1 MAIQEQNIVYLRTQV
16 MDDVPEGGGA
26 AIGEVVVDG
35 AMNNVFEDPS
45 DLDRVYGR
53 LNLRGLALGVRS
65 LDTDLY
71 GGAKTAITGLPADPA
86 LGYALFTIDNP
97 FGTRAEAA
105 NRVEAYLYKGP
116 LWHGVL
122 NENHIKNMQAIS
134 VIQRV
139 NTALPPVGKTLC
151 LVQDEG
157 LSTEQEQYVRV
168 IQVDAVETTFTD
180 DQGDYV
186 RWIVTMSLSG
196 DLLYDFTGH
205 TVNRY
210 DTYNY
215 TGKTRIRDT
224 TVANAAKFYGS
235 TRVAEAAQAT
245 ELKIR
250 ATSMFAQLVPSA
262 ETPTSLVNQPMSN
275 QQTPMIASRAT
286 TLSYTVAGAVI
297 APNGKIVL
305 DTGAYPGSI
314 SVTVGGV
321 TITDDGA
328 GNAIHSGTTVGL
340 WTYATGDCAL
350 GSSAPSASGTA
361 TISYIPAAAVA
372 MQSHTRA
379 ITVTAENRRLNWIET
394 LAPIPL
400 PSTFTLAYMAQGNWY
415 VLSDNGAGT
424 VSGSDPSFGA
434 GTVSYITGAAPVT
447 LGALPDVGSQLMLAW
462 ATPVHTS
469 IQAGNA
475 AIDTKIIVT
484 HSLGEAFKPGT
495 MTITWPV
502 GGVEKTA
509 TVAVDGTISGDCTG
523 YASAVIGD
531 LRLEFTVPPDANS
544 QIGLDYQRVTQTQ
557 QTFTGVSAPGGIAV
571 VDLGEAVEPGSI
583 TLLWSTQST
592 IKWDKTIHQV
602 DLYYGPSGWVVRE
615 VTTTITSESVRRYD
629 YRSTDNGL
637 GEIIGSGGSAN
648 YSGGELTLPLLPA
661 MTQNV
666 YDVES
671 SGWTSHS
678 ESEEQAFVSGVVNVW
693 YTPAG
698 AAQTAVSIE
707 IDLPPLQIKVIPRL
721 LDETLVPGGLRFA
734 WNGHVY
740 IERNG
745 TIYRDVSPATGA
757 GTPAGTMNYLDG
769 VATLTDYVTGSGAV
783 TISALLTRF
792 GDWTAVE
799 ASFRAALAPL
809 KPEALSIVA
818 VTDDGEQITGS
829 ADADGVI
836 SGTWMRGD
844 ANYQFGVST
853 VEFGQLDGATWV
865 TRAVDPSTIRYSA
878 VAYSYLPLNAD
889 ILGIDPVRLPPDGR
903 VPIYRAGD
911 VVVILHPQTNAPA
924 TPTLGDYTYT
934 NSEGVEVTVQRYIL
948 SCGRTRIGWVKIN
961 DNNGDT
967 VALQTAVDA
976 NGVRLSGLDRKLG
989 VVYWDDISALA
1000 TPLTVKHTVAD
1011 LRMITDAQISGW
1023 LTLARSLSHDFPA
1036 DESIIAA
1043 CLIHGDRRARVKTTW
1058 DQASWDG
1065 VWRDA
1070 IYGSAATATLN
1081 LIDYPIEV
1089 TNEGADTERWVFR
1102 CTNAASNLWEL
1113 IGEHRGLVWSG
1124 TYEPYI
1130 SGTPVDVAPINP
1142 RTRDENGQNGTPYM
1156 VIPQRANGGG
1166 WSNGNVVFIPT
1177 VGAIADFWIARSI
1190 QQSDE
1195 PDDDG
1200 ADGCEIYALGNIDR
1214 P

>member
-1 MAIQEQNIVYLRTQV
+1 MAIQEQNIVYLKTQV
-16 MDDVPEGGGA
+16 MDDVDEGGGA
-26 AIGEVVVDG
+26 AIGDVVVDG
-35 AMNNVFEDPS
+35 AMNNVFEDIS
-45 DLDRVYGR
+45 DLDRAYGR
-53 LNLRGLALGVRS
+53 FNLRKLALAVRS

-71 GGAKTAITGLPADPA
+71 GGAKTVITGLPTDTA
-86 LGYALFTIDNP
+86 LGYALFTTDDP
-97 FGTRAEAA
+97 FDVRSDAA

-116 LWHGVL
+116 LWPGAL
-122 NENHIKNMQAIS
+122 NENHIKGMQAIS

-157 LSTEQEQYVRV
+157 LSTQKEQYVRV
-168 IQVDAVETTFTD
+168 VGVDAVETTFTD
-180 DQGDYV
+180 GQGDYV
-186 RWIVTMSLSG
+186 RWIVTMSLSS
-196 DLLYDFTGH
+196 DLLYDFNGH
-205 TVNRY
+205 TANRFDAY
-210 DTYNY
+210 SY

-224 TVANAAKFYGS
+224 TVADATRFYGS
-235 TRVAEAAQAT
+235 TRVAESAQAT
-245 ELKIR
+245 DLKIR
-250 ATSMFAQLVPSA
+250 AASMYAQLVPSA
-262 ETPTSLVNQPMSN
+262 QTETPLVNQPMSN

-286 TLSYTVAGAVI
+286 ALSYTVAGAVI
-297 APNGKIVL
+297 APNGKMVL

-328 GNAIHSGTTVGL
+328 GNARYNNTTVGV
-340 WTYATGDCAL
+340 WAYGTGTCTLSA
-350 GSSAPSASGTA
+350 SAPSASGTA
-361 TISYIPAAAVA
+361 TVNYIPAAAVA
-372 MQSHTRA
+372 MQSHTRVL
-379 ITVTAENRRLNWIET
+379 TVTAENRRLNWIET

-400 PSTFTLAYMAQGNWY
+400 SSTFSLAYMAQGNWY
-415 VLSDNGAGT
+415 VLSDNGAGA

-434 GTVSYITGAAPVT
+434 GTVSYITGAAQVT
-447 LGALPDVGSQLMLAW
+447 LGALPDVGSQIMLAW
-462 ATPVHTS
+462 ATPAHTS
-469 IQAGNA
+469 IRVGNA
-475 AIDTKIIVT
+475 AIDTKIIVN

-495 MTITWPV
+495 MTITGLV
-502 GGVEKTA
+502 GGIEKTS
-509 TVAVDGTISGDCTG
+509 TVAIDGTISGNYCTG

-531 LRLEFTVPPDANS
+531 LRLEFAAPPDAGS
-544 QIGLDYQRVTQTQ
+544 KIGLDYQRATQIQ
-557 QTFTGVSAPGGIAV
+557 HTFTGVSAPGGIAV

-583 TLLWSTQST
+583 TLQWSTHST
-592 IKWDKTIHQV
+592 VKFDSLVALVEWVPDGNGGWKQQQGTI
-602 DLYYGPSGWVVRE
+602 L
-615 VTTTITSESVRRYD
+615 TSASERIRRYNHVA
-629 YRSTDNGL
+629 TDNGA
-637 GEIIGSGGSAN
+637 GGIIGSGSALN
-648 YSGGELTLPLLPA
+648 YGTGELTLPLLPSLS
-661 MTQNV
+661 QNIWSNAQESW
-666 YDVES
+666 VES
-671 SGWTSHS
+671 SGSATH
-678 ESEEQAFVSGVVNVW
+678 EFTSGVVNVW
-693 YTPAG
+693 HTPAG

-707 IDLPPLQIKVIPRL
+707 IDLPPLQIKIIPRL
-721 LDETLVPGGLRFA
+721 LDETLVPGGLRFS

-745 TIYRDVSPATGA
+745 TIYRDVSPATGS

-769 VATLTDYVTGSGAV
+769 VATLTDYVTGAGAV

-792 GDWTAVE
+792 GDWTAIE
-799 ASFRAALAPL
+799 ASFRSALAPL

-836 SGTWMRGD
+836 SGTWMRGT
-844 ANYQFGVST
+844 ANYQFGVAA
-853 VEFGQLDGATWV
+853 VEFGQLDGETWV
-865 TRAVDPSTIRYSA
+865 PRAVDPSTINYSA
-878 VAYSYLPLNAD
+878 VAFSYLPLNAD
-889 ILGIDPVRLPPDGR
+889 ILGIDPVRLPSDGR

-924 TPTLGDYTYT
+924 TPTLNGSTGSY
-934 NSEGVEVTVQRYIL
+934 EL
-948 SCGRTRIGWVKIN
+948 SCGRTRVGWVKITD
-961 DNNGDT
+961 DNG
-967 VALQTAVDA
+967 AAVTD
-976 NGVRLSGLDRKLG
+976 GYTLDRALG
-989 VVYWDDISALA
+989 VLSWSSISGLA

-1081 LIDYPIEV
+1081 LIDYPITV

-1124 TYEPYI
+1124 TYAPYV

-1156 VIPQRANGGG
+1156 TIPQRANGGG
-1166 WSNGNVVFIPT
+1166 WANGNVIFIPT
-1177 VGAIADFWIARSI
+1177 VGAIADFWVARSI

-1195 PDDDG
+1195 PEDDG

>member
-26 AIGEVVVDG
+26 ATGEVVVDG
-35 AMNNVFEDPS
+35 AMNNVFEDIS
-45 DLDRVYGR
+45 DLDFAYGR
-53 LNLRGLALGVRS
+53 FNLRKLALAVRS

-71 GGAKTAITGLPADPA
+71 GGAKTVITGLPTNPA
-86 LGYALFTIDNP
+86 LGYALFATDNP

-116 LWHGVL
+116 LWHGAL
-122 NENHIKNMQAIS
+122 NENHIKGMRAIS

-139 NTALPPVGKTLC
+139 NTALPPIGKTIC

-157 LSTEQEQYVRV
+157 LSTQKEQYVRV

-180 DQGDYV
+180 GQGDYV

-196 DLLYDFTGH
+196 DLLYDFNGH
-205 TVNRY
+205 TVNRT
-210 DTYNY
+210 DAYNY

-224 TVANAAKFYGS
+224 TVADATRFYGS

-250 ATSMFAQLVPSA
+250 AASMFAQLVPSA
-262 ETPTSLVNQPMSN
+262 QTETPLVNQPMTSA
-275 QQTPMIASRAT
+275 QTPMIASRAT
-286 TLSYTVAGAVI
+286 PLSYTVTGAVI

-314 SVTVGGV
+314 GVTIGGI

-328 GNAIHSGTTVGL
+328 GNARYNNTTVGL
-340 WTYATGDCAL
+340 WTYATGECAL
-350 GSSAPSASGTA
+350 NSSAPSASGTA
-361 TISYIPAAAVA
+361 TVNYIPAAAVA

-379 ITVTAENRRLNWIET
+379 LTVTAENRRLNWIET

-400 PSTFTLAYMAQGNWY
+400 PGTFSLAYMAQGNWY
-415 VLSDNGAGT
+415 VLSDTGAGS
-424 VSGSDPSFGA
+424 VIGSDPSFGA

-447 LGALPDVGSQLMLAW
+447 LGALPDVGSQIMLAW

-469 IQAGNA
+469 IRVGNA

-495 MTITWPV
+495 MTITFLV
-502 GGVEKTA
+502 GAVEKTA
-509 TVAVDGTISGDCTG
+509 TVAVNGTISGDCGG
-523 YASAVIGD
+523 YASAVVGE

-544 QIGLDYQRVTQTQ
+544 KIGMDYQRVTQTQ
-557 QTFTGVSAPGGIAV
+557 HVFTGVSAPGGIAV

-583 TLLWSTQST
+583 TLLWSTVST
-592 IKWDKTIHQV
+592 TKFDRSSKTIGWLHKPEGWG
-602 DLYYGPSGWVVRE
+602 YYEITSG
-615 VTTTITSESVRRYD
+615 TITERTRRYD
-629 YRSTDNGL
+629 NQATDDGA
-637 GEIIGSGGSAN
+637 GGIIDAGGAVN
-648 YSGGELTLPLLPA
+648 YAAGELTLPLLPA
-661 MTQNV
+661 ITQSVWSYESNTW
-666 YDVES
+666 DSISS
-671 SGWTSHS
+671 SGSV
-678 ESEEQAFVSGVVNVW
+678 AFSSGVVNVW

-707 IDLPPLQIKVIPRL
+707 IDLPPLQIRVIPRL
-721 LDETLVPGGLRFA
+721 LDETLVPGGLRFS

-757 GTPAGTMNYLDG
+757 GTPAGTMNYLAG
-769 VATLTDYVTGSGAV
+769 VATLTDYVTGAGAV
-783 TISALLTRF
+783 TIGALLTRF

-809 KPEALSIVA
+809 KPEALSLVA

-829 ADADGVI
+829 ADADGLI
-836 SGTWMRGD
+836 SGTWMRGTC
-844 ANYQFGVST
+844 NYQFGVAA
-853 VEFGQLDGATWV
+853 VEFGQLDGETWV
-865 TRAVDPSTIRYSA
+865 PRAVDPSTIRYSA

-924 TPTLGDYTYT
+924 TPALNGSTGYY
-934 NSEGVEVTVQRYIL
+934 EL
-948 SCGRTRIGWVKIN
+948 SCGRTRIGWVKIT
-961 DNNGDT
+961 DDNGD
-967 VALQTAVDA
+967 AVTD
-976 NGVRLSGLDRKLG
+976 GYTLDRALG
-989 VVYWDDISALA
+989 VLSWSSLDGLA

-1043 CLIHGDRRARVKTTW
+1043 CLIHGDRRARVSATW
-1058 DQASWDG
+1058 DQVSWDG

-1081 LIDYPIEV
+1081 LIDYPITV

-1102 CTNAASNLWEL
+1102 CTNASANLWEL

-1124 TYEPYI
+1124 TYAPYV

-1142 RTRDENGQNGTPYM
+1142 RTRDENGQNGTPYLT
-1156 VIPQRANGGG
+1156 IPQRANGGG
-1166 WSNGNVVFIPT
+1166 WSTGNAIMIIT
-1177 VGAIADFWIARSI
+1177 VGAIADFWAARSI

-1195 PDDDG
+1195 PDGDG
-1200 ADGCEIYALGNIDR
+1200 ADGCEIYALGNINR

>member
-1 MAIQEQNIVYLRTQV
+1 MAIQEQNIVYLETQV
-16 MDDVPEGGGA
+16 MDDVDEGGGA
-26 AIGEVVVDG
+26 ATGEVVVDG
-35 AMNNVFEDPS
+35 QMNNVFEDID
-45 DLDRVYGR
+45 DLARAMGR
-53 LNLRGLALGVRS
+53 LNLRKLALAVRS

-71 GGAKTAITGLPADPA
+71 GGAKTIITGLPTDPA
-86 LGYALFTIDNP
+86 LGYALFTTNDP
-97 FGTRAEAA
+97 FDTRTEAA
-105 NRVEAYLYKGP
+105 NRVESYLYKGP

-122 NENHIKNMQAIS
+122 NENHISGMRAIS

-139 NTALPPVGKTLC
+139 NTALPPIGKTLC

-157 LSTEQEQYVRV
+157 LSNEQEQYVRV
-168 IQVDAVETTFTD
+168 IKADAVETTFTD
-180 DQGDYV
+180 SQGDYT
-186 RWIVTMSLSG
+186 RWIVTMSLS
-196 DLLYDFTGH
+196 DALRDDFNGH
-205 TVNRY
+205 TVNRT

-224 TVANAAKFYGS
+224 TVADATRFYSS
-235 TRVAEAAQAT
+235 TRVAEAANIGD
-245 ELKIR
+245 LKIR
-250 ATSMFAQLVPSA
+250 AASMFAQLVPSA
-262 ETPTSLVNQPMSN
+262 QTETPLVNQPMSN
-275 QQTPMIASRAT
+275 QQTPMLASRADA
-286 TLSYTVAGAVI
+286 LSYTVADAVI
-297 APNGKIVL
+297 APGGKIVL

-314 SVTVGGV
+314 SVTVSGA

-328 GNAIHSGTTVGL
+328 GNAQYNGTTVGL
-340 WTYATGDCAL
+340 WTYATGECAL
-350 GSSAPSASGTA
+350 NSSAPSASGTA
-361 TISYIPAAAVA
+361 TVNYIPAAAVA

-379 ITVTAENRRLNWIET
+379 LTVTAENRRLNWIET

-400 PSTFTLAYMAQGNWY
+400 PGTFSLAYMAQGNWY

-434 GTVSYITGAAPVT
+434 GTVSYITGSAPVT
-447 LGALPDVGSQLMLAW
+447 LGALPDVGSQIMLAW

-469 IQAGNA
+469 VRVGNA
-475 AIDTKIIVT
+475 AIDTKIVVT

-495 MTITWPV
+495 MTITWLV
-502 GGVEKTA
+502 GEVEKTA
-509 TVAVDGTISGDCTG
+509 TVAVDGTISGDCGG
-523 YASAVIGD
+523 YASAVVGE
-531 LRLEFTVPPDANS
+531 LRLEFAVPPDPNS
-544 QIGLDYQRVTQTQ
+544 KIGLDYQRVTQTQ
-557 QTFTGVSAPGGIAV
+557 HTFTGVSALGGIAV

-583 TLLWSTQST
+583 TAMWSTVST
-592 IKWDKTIHQV
+592 TKFDRSYKTIGWLHKPEGEG
-602 DLYYGPSGWVVRE
+602 YYE
-615 VTTTITSESVRRYD
+615 ITSGTTSEKARRYD
-629 YRSTDNGL
+629 NWATDDGA
-637 GEIIGSGGSAN
+637 GGIIDAGGVAN
-648 YSGGELTLPLLPA
+648 YATGELTLPLLPA
-661 MTQNV
+661 VTQSTW
-666 YDVES
+666 DRS
-671 SGWTSHS
+671 SNTWANNSRS
-678 ESEEQAFVSGVVNVW
+678 SDLAFTSGVVNVW

-698 AAQTAVSIE
+698 AAQTSVSIE

-721 LDETLVPGGLRFA
+721 LDETLVPGGLRFS
-734 WNGHVY
+734 WNGHIY

-769 VATLTDYVTGSGAV
+769 VATLTDYITGSGAV

-792 GDWTAVE
+792 GDWTAIE

-809 KPEALSIVA
+809 KPEALSLVA

-836 SGTWMRGD
+836 SGTWMRGS
-844 ANYQFGVST
+844 ANYQFGVAA
-853 VEFGQLDGATWV
+853 VEFGQLDGETWV
-865 TRAVDPSTIRYSA
+865 PRAVDPSTINYSA
-878 VAYSYLPLNAD
+878 VAYSYLPLDAD

-911 VVVILHPQTNAPA
+911 VVVILHPQTNTPA
-924 TPTLGDYTYT
+924 TPALNGSTGNY
-934 NSEGVEVTVQRYIL
+934 EL
-948 SCGRTRIGWVKIN
+948 SCGRTRIGWAKITD
-961 DNNGDT
+961 DNG
-967 VALQTAVDA
+967 AAVTD
-976 NGVRLSGLDRKLG
+976 GYTLDRATGLLS
-989 VVYWDDISALA
+989 WSDISGLA

-1036 DESIIAA
+1036 DESIVAA
-1043 CLIHGDRRARVKTTW
+1043 CLIHGDRRARVSATW

-1081 LIDYPIEV
+1081 LIDFPITV

-1102 CTNAASNLWEL
+1102 CTNASSNLWEL

-1124 TYEPYI
+1124 TYAPYV

-1142 RTRDENGQNGTPYM
+1142 RTRDANNQNGTPYM
-1156 VIPQRANGGG
+1156 VIPQKANGGG
-1166 WSNGNVVFIPT
+1166 WSTGNVVFIPT

>member
-1 MAIQEQNIVYLRTQV
+1 MAIQEQNIVFLKTQV
-16 MDDVPEGGGA
+16 MDDVDEGGGA
-26 AIGEVVVDG
+26 ATGEVVADG
-35 AMNNVFEDPS
+35 VMNNVFEDPS
-45 DLDRVYGR
+45 DLDRAYGR
-53 LNLRGLALGVRS
+53 LNLRGLGLGVRS

-71 GGAKTAITGLPADPA
+71 GGAKTVITGLPTDPA
-86 LGYALFTIDNP
+86 LGYALFTINNP

-116 LWHGVL
+116 LWPGAL
-122 NENHIKNMQAIS
+122 NENHIKGMQAIS

-151 LVQDEG
+151 LVQNEG

-168 IQVDAVETTFTD
+168 IGVSAVEMIFTD
-180 DQGDYV
+180 STGDYT

-196 DLLYDFTGH
+196 DLLYDFNGH
-205 TVNRY
+205 TVNRT

-224 TVANAAKFYGS
+224 TVADATRFYGS
-235 TRVAEAAQAT
+235 TRVAESALAT

-250 ATSMFAQLVPSA
+250 AASMFVQLVPSA
-262 ETPTSLVNQPMSN
+262 QTETPLVNQPMTSA
-275 QQTPMIASRAT
+275 QTPMLASRAT
-286 TLSYTVAGAVI
+286 ALSYTVAGAVI
-297 APNGKIVL
+297 APSGKIVL

-328 GNAIHSGTTVGL
+328 GNARYNNTTVGR
-340 WTYATGDCAL
+340 WTYATGECAL

-361 TISYIPAAAVA
+361 TVNYIPAAAVA

-379 ITVTAENRRLNWIET
+379 LTVTAENRRLNWIET

-400 PSTFTLAYMAQGNWY
+400 PGTFSLAYMAQGNWY

-434 GTVSYITGAAPVT
+434 GTVSYITGSAPVT
-447 LGALPDVGSQLMLAW
+447 LGALPDAGSQIMLTW

-469 IQAGNA
+469 IRVGNA

-495 MTITWPV
+495 MTISWLV
-502 GGVEKTA
+502 GGIEKTA
-509 TVAVDGTISGDCTG
+509 TVAVDGTISGDCGG

-531 LRLEFTVPPDANS
+531 LRFEFTVPPDANS
-544 QIGLDYQRVTQTQ
+544 KIGLDYQRVTQTQ
-557 QTFTGVSAPGGIAV
+557 HTFTGVSAPGGIAV

-583 TLLWSTQST
+583 TLLWSTVST
-592 IKWDKTIHQV
+592 TKFDSSYKTIGWLHKPEGEG
-602 DLYYGPSGWVVRE
+602 YYE
-615 VTTTITSESVRRYD
+615 ITSGTTSEKTRRYD
-629 YRSTDNGL
+629 NWATDDGV
-637 GEIIGSGGSAN
+637 GGIIDDGGVAT
-648 YSGGELTLPLLPA
+648 YATGVLTLPLLPA
-661 MTQNV
+661 VTQSTWN
-666 YDVES
+666 S
-671 SGWTSHS
+671 SSNTWANNNRSS
-678 ESEEQAFVSGVVNVW
+678 DLAFTSGVVNVW

-698 AAQTAVSIE
+698 SSQTAVSIE

-721 LDETLVPGGLRFA
+721 LDETLVPGGLRFS

-745 TIYRDVSPATGA
+745 VIYRDVSPATGA

-769 VATLTDYVTGSGAV
+769 AATLTNYVTGAGVV

-792 GDWTAVE
+792 GDWTAIE

-844 ANYQFGVST
+844 ANHQFGVAS
-853 VEFGQLDGATWV
+853 VEFGQLDGETWMP
-865 TRAVDPSTIRYSA
+865 RAVDPSTIRYSA

-924 TPTLGDYTYT
+924 MPMLGDYTYT
-934 NSEGVEVTVQRYIL
+934 NSDGIEVTVQRYML
-948 SCGRTRIGWVKIN
+948 SCGRTRIGWVKI
-961 DNNGDT
+961 DDDNGDT
-967 VALQTAVDA
+967 VALQTTVDG

-989 VVYWDDISALA
+989 IVYWDDISALA

-1043 CLIHGDRRARVKTTW
+1043 CLIHGDRRARVKTVW
-1058 DQASWDG
+1058 DQVSWDG

-1081 LIDYPIEV
+1081 LIDYPITV

-1124 TYEPYI
+1124 TYAPYV

-1156 VIPQRANGGG
+1156 TIPQRANGGG
-1166 WSNGNVVFIPT
+1166 WANGNVIFIPT
-1177 VGAIADFWIARSI
+1177 VGAIADFWVARSI

>member
-26 AIGEVVVDG
+26 AIGEEVVDG
-35 AMNNVFEDPS
+35 AMNNVFEDVS
-45 DLDRVYGR
+45 DLDRAYGR
-53 LNLRGLALGVRS
+53 FNLRKLALAVRS

-71 GGAKTAITGLPADPA
+71 GGAKTVITGLSTDPA
-86 LGYALFTIDNP
+86 LGYALFTTDDP
-97 FGTRAEAA
+97 FDVRSDTA

-116 LWHGVL
+116 LWPGAL
-122 NENHIKNMQAIS
+122 NENHINGMRAIS

-139 NTALPPVGKTLC
+139 NTALPPIGKTLC

-157 LSTEQEQYVRV
+157 LSTQKEQYVRV
-168 IQVDAVETTFTD
+168 IKVDAVETTFTD
-180 DQGDYV
+180 SQGDYV
-186 RWIVTMSLSG
+186 RWIVTMSLS
-196 DLLYDFTGH
+196 DALRYSFNGH
-205 TVNRY
+205 TVNRT

-224 TVANAAKFYGS
+224 TVADATRFYGS
-235 TRVAEAAQAT
+235 TRVAESANIGD
-245 ELKIR
+245 LKIR
-250 ATSMFAQLVPSA
+250 AASMFAQLVPSA
-262 ETPTSLVNQPMSN
+262 QTENPLVNQPMSN

-286 TLSYTVAGAVI
+286 ALSYTIDGAVI

-328 GNAIHSGTTVGL
+328 GNAQYNGTTVGL
-340 WTYATGDCAL
+340 WTYATGECAL
-350 GSSAPSASGTA
+350 NASAPSASGTA

-379 ITVTAENRRLNWIET
+379 LTVTAENRRLNWIET

-400 PSTFTLAYMAQGNWY
+400 PGTFSLAYMAQVNWY

-434 GTVSYITGAAPVT
+434 GTVSYVTGAAPVT
-447 LGALPDVGSQLMLAW
+447 LGALPDVGSQIMLAW

-469 IQAGNA
+469 VRVGNA

-484 HSLGEAFKPGT
+484 HSLGEAFKPGS
-495 MTITWPV
+495 MTITGLV
-502 GGVEKTA
+502 GGIEKTS
-509 TVAVDGTISGDCTG
+509 TVAVDGTISGDYCAG

-531 LRLEFTVPPDANS
+531 LRMEFTVPPDANS
-544 QIGLDYQRVTQTQ
+544 KIGLDYQRVTQTQ
-557 QTFTGVSAPGGIAV
+557 QTFTGVSASGGIAV

-583 TLLWSTQST
+583 TLLWSTLST
-592 IKWDKTIHQV
+592 TKFDRSYKTIGWLHKPEGWG
-602 DLYYGPSGWVVRE
+602 YYE
-615 VTTTITSESVRRYD
+615 ITSGTTAEKTRRYD
-629 YRSTDNGL
+629 NQATDDGA
-637 GEIIGSGGSAN
+637 GGIIDAGGVAN
-648 YSGGELTLPLLPA
+648 YATGVLTLPLLPA
-661 MTQNV
+661 VTQSTW
-666 YDVES
+666 ERS
-671 SGWTSHS
+671 SNTWANNSS
-678 ESEEQAFVSGVVNVW
+678 SSDLAFTSGVVNVW

-721 LDETLVPGGLRFA
+721 LDETLVPGGLRFS

-769 VATLTDYVTGSGAV
+769 MATLTNYVTGAGAV

-792 GDWTAVE
+792 GDWTAIE

-818 VTDDGEQITGS
+818 VTDDGEQITGV
-829 ADADGVI
+829 ADADGAI
-836 SGTWMRGD
+836 GGTWMRGA
-844 ANYQFGVST
+844 ANYQFGVSA

-865 TRAVDPSTIRYSA
+865 PRAVDPSTIRYSA

-924 TPTLGDYTYT
+924 TPTLNGSTGNY
-934 NSEGVEVTVQRYIL
+934 EL
-948 SCGRTRIGWVKIN
+948 SCGRTRIGWVRIT
-961 DNNGDT
+961 DDNGD
-967 VALQTAVDA
+967 AVTD
-976 NGVRLSGLDRKLG
+976 GYTLDRALG
-989 VVYWDDISALA
+989 VVSWSSLDGLA
-1000 TPLTVKHTVAD
+1000 TPLTIKHTVAD

-1043 CLIHGDRRARVKTTW
+1043 CLIHGDRRARVKTVW
-1058 DQASWDG
+1058 DQVSWDG

-1081 LIDYPIEV
+1081 LIDYPITV

-1124 TYEPYI
+1124 TYAPYV

-1166 WSNGNVVFIPT
+1166 WSTGNVVFIPT

>member
-1 MAIQEQNIVYLRTQV
+1 MAIQEQNIAYLKTQV

-26 AIGEVVVDG
+26 AIGEEVVDG
-35 AMNNVFEDPS
+35 VMNNVFEDVS
-45 DLDRVYGR
+45 DLDRAYGR
-53 LNLRGLALGVRS
+53 FNLRKLALAVRS

-71 GGAKTAITGLPADPA
+71 GGAKTVITGLPTDPA
-86 LGYALFTIDNP
+86 LGYALFTTNDP
-97 FGTRAEAA
+97 FDTRLNAA

-116 LWHGVL
+116 LWPGALH
-122 NENHIKNMQAIS
+122 ENHIKGMRAIS

-139 NTALPPVGKTLC
+139 GTALPVVGKTLC
-151 LVQDEG
+151 LTQNEG
-157 LSTEQEQYVRV
+157 LSNEQEQYVRV
-168 IQVDAVETTFTD
+168 IQVAAVETTFTD
-180 DQGDYV
+180 SNGDFT
-186 RWIVTMSLSG
+186 RWIVTMTLS
-196 DLLYDFTGH
+196 DALRTDFAGH
-205 TVNRY
+205 TVNRT

-215 TGKTRIRDT
+215 TGKTRLRDT
-224 TVANAAKFYGS
+224 TVADATRFYGS
-235 TRVAEAAQAT
+235 TRVAESALAT
-245 ELKIR
+245 SLKIR
-250 ATSMFAQLVPSA
+250 AASMFAQLVPSA
-262 ETPTSLVNQPMSN
+262 QTETPLVNQPMSN

-286 TLSYTVAGAVI
+286 PLSYTVAGAVI
-297 APNGKIVL
+297 APNGQIVL

-328 GNAIHSGTTVGL
+328 SNARYNGATVGI
-340 WTYATGDCAL
+340 WAYGTGICAL
-350 GSSAPSASGTA
+350 NGSAPSASGTA
-361 TISYIPAAAVA
+361 TINYIPAAAVA

-379 ITVTAENRRLNWIET
+379 LTVTAENRRLNWIET
-394 LAPIPL
+394 IAPIPL
-400 PSTFTLAYMAQGNWY
+400 PGTFSLAYMSQGNWY
-415 VLSDNGAGT
+415 VLSDNGAGA

-434 GTVSYITGAAPVT
+434 GTVSYVTGSAPVT
-447 LGALPDVGSQLMLAW
+447 LGALPDVGSQIMLAW
-462 ATPVHTS
+462 ATPVHTTVRV
-469 IQAGNA
+469 GNA
-475 AIDTKIIVT
+475 AIDTKIVVT

-495 MTITWPV
+495 MTITWLV
-502 GGVEKTA
+502 GAVEKTA

-531 LRLEFTVPPDANS
+531 LRLEFTTPPDPNS
-544 QIGLDYQRVTQTQ
+544 KIGLDYQRVTQTQ
-557 QTFTGVSAPGGIAV
+557 HTFTGVSAPGGIAV

-583 TLLWSTQST
+583 TVRWSTQST
-592 IKWDKTIHQV
+592 VKNDYQQV
-602 DLYYGPSGWVVRE
+602 TLYWTRAPTGWVYDRIKTAVSD
-615 VTTTITSESVRRYD
+615 VKIRRYD
-629 YRSTDNGL
+629 HQSSDDGA
-637 GEIIGSGGSAN
+637 GEIIGSGSAVN
-648 YSGGELTLPLLPA
+648 YGAGGLTLPLLPA
-661 MTQNV
+661 LMQ
-666 YDVES
+666 S
-671 SGWTSHS
+671 SYSVDSGSWVDRS
-678 ESEEQAFVSGVVNVW
+678 ESNDQAFVSGVVDVW

-721 LDETLVPGGLRFA
+721 LDETLVPGGLRFT

-757 GTPAGTMNYLDG
+757 GTPAGTMSYLDG
-769 VATLTDYVTGSGAV
+769 VATLTDYVTGAGAV

-792 GDWTAVE
+792 GDWTAIE

-809 KPEALSIVA
+809 KPEALSLVA

-836 SGTWMRGD
+836 VGTWMRGN
-844 ANYQFGVST
+844 ANYQFGVAA
-853 VEFGQLDGATWV
+853 VEFGQLDGETWV
-865 TRAVDPSTIRYSA
+865 PRAVDPSTIAYSA
-878 VAYSYLPLNAD
+878 VAYSYLPLDAD

-911 VVVILHPQTNAPA
+911 VVVILHPLTNAPA

-934 NSEGVEVTVQRYIL
+934 DSEGAEVTVQRYIL
-948 SCGRTRIGWVKIN
+948 SCGRTRIGWVRIT
-961 DNNGDT
+961 DDNGDP
-967 VALQTAVDA
+967 VALQTTVDG
-976 NGVRLSGLDRKLG
+976 NGVRLSGLDRQLG
-989 VVYWDDISALA
+989 VIYWDDISGLA

-1036 DESIIAA
+1036 DESIVAA
-1043 CLIHGDRRARVKTTW
+1043 CLIHGDRRSRVKTPW

-1081 LIDYPIEV
+1081 LIDYPITV
-1089 TNEGADTERWVFR
+1089 TNEGADTERWAFR
-1102 CTNAASNLWEL
+1102 CTSSSSNLWEL

-1124 TYEPYI
+1124 TYTPYV

-1142 RTRDENGQNGTPYM
+1142 RTRDENGQNGTPYLT
-1156 VIPQRANGGG
+1156 IPQRANGGG
-1166 WSNGNVVFIPT
+1166 WSTGNVIFIHT
-1177 VGAIADFWIARSI
+1177 VGAIADFWVARSI

-1200 ADGCEIYALGNIDR
+1200 ADGCELYALGNIDR